1 MLLSDKKISI
11 IHRVNYLIFI
21 VYVLVILEGAIRKWA
36 LPQFSSALFFIK
48 DPFVIYI
55 YWLCFY
61 YKLFPRNFYFVLTM
75 FMALLFYFL
84 MSLQSLIIPFN
95 ILAGIYGWRTYFF
108 FLPLAFI
115 IGELYG
121 MKELKRIARFTC
133 IAAIPI
139 CILTFIQYRSP
150 LDSYINKNVGLGE
163 SIGFTVIEDIVRP
176 SGTFS
181 FTTGQTTFISTV
193 LLMLLYNFF
202 LKKEERFLNPV
213 LFCVCI
219 FAFFANLAVSGS
231 RAAYVSCIIIL
242 LFLLL
247 ASFILLRKKQGFS
260 ILTYLSFGLIIAV
273 LVFSFIFEREWD
285 IINRRQAM
293 AEAQEGSIFT
303 RMASLFIDIQ
313 FFKSTNPPLLGYGL
327 GLSSGGGSFLVTGI
341 SKFGLAE
348 TDWAR
353 NVLEAGLLLGTGYIF
368 YRIFLTIDI
377 VNAAIK
383 GTILSRNPAPFLFLG
398 FVVPSLLIGSIT
410 GNGTSNIYNWLF
422 VGFAFAVNRIYL
434 TRPEVE
440 KEEDEY

>member
-1 MLLSDKKISI
+1 MLSDKKINI
-11 IHRVNYLIFI
+11 INRVNYLIFV
-21 VYVLVILEGAIRKWA
+21 VYALVIFEGAIRKWA

-95 ILAGIYGWRTYFF
+95 VFAGIYGWRTYFF

-115 IGELYG
+115 IGEHYG
-121 MKELKRIARFTC
+121 IQELKRVARFTC
-133 IAAIPI
+133 VIAIPI
-139 CILTFIQYRSP
+139 AILTFIQYKSP
-150 LDSYINKNVGLGE
+150 LDSYINKNVGLGDFVA
-163 SIGFTVIEDIVRP
+163 FTVIEDIVRP

-181 FTTGQTTFISTV
+181 FTTGQSTFISSV

-202 LKKEERFLNPV
+202 IKKEERFLNPV
-213 LFCVCI
+213 LFWLCT

-231 RAAYVSCIIIL
+231 RAAYVSCVIIL
-242 LFLLL
+242 LFLLM
-247 ASFILLRKKQGFS
+247 ASFILLRKKQGFN
-260 ILTYLSFGLIIAV
+260 ILTYLSFGLILSI
-273 LVFSFIFEREWD
+273 LVFSFIFDREWD
-285 IINRRQAM
+285 IINRRQEM
-293 AEAQEGSIFT
+293 AAAEEGSIFT
-303 RMASLFIDIQ
+303 RMSSLFIDIQ

-327 GLSSGGGSFLVTGI
+327 GLSSGGGSFLATGT
-341 SKFGLAE
+341 SNFGLAE

-353 NVLEAGLLLGTGYIF
+353 NVLEAGLLLGTAYIF
-368 YRIFLTIDI
+368 YRIFLTIEI
-377 VNAAIK
+377 VNTAIK
-383 GTILSRNPAPFLFLG
+383 GTILSRNPIPFIFLG

-434 TRPEVE
+434 MGPEVE
-440 KEEDEY
+440 KEENEY